1 MKNILLIIAFLFL
14 INFSTYAQRVNVY
27 PNSSYVQENL
37 DLNAV
42 GLLFEESTDLADFE
56 KKINYPQDRI
66 SNLDLND
73 DGKVDY
79 LKVSDKIENNI
90 QIIKI
95 QSEISP
101 NIYQDVASINIILKN
116 QNRSANSAIRTDRQ
130 NINPNRNADR
140 ERSSYYNDS
149 GLRAKDIILPFM
161 YTALN
166 IYLTI
171 RR

>member
-1 MKNILLIIAFLFL
+1 MKNILFLGIFIL
-14 INFSTYAQRVNVY
+14 LVNSSYAQKVNVY
-27 PNSSYVQENL
+27 AKNSYVEDNL

-42 GLLFEESTDLADFE
+42 ASIFEESTDLADFE
-56 KKINYPQDRI
+56 QKLNYPHDRI

-79 LKVSDKIENNI
+79 LKVSDKIVNNI

-95 QSEISP
+95 QSELSP
-101 NIYQDVASINIILKN
+101 NIYEDVASINIILKN
-116 QNRSANSAIRTDRQ
+116 KNRDPNSVRRSDKSDVTSQKNVDR
-130 NINPNRNADR
+130 DT
-140 ERSSYYNDS
+140 SSYYNDS
-149 GLRAKDIILPFM
+149 GLKAKDIIIPFI

>member
-1 MKNILLIIAFLFL
+1 MRIIVLTGILLLFM
-14 INFSTYAQRVNVY
+14 NSVHSQKVNVY

-42 GLLFEESTDLADFE
+42 GLLFEESADLADFE

>member
-1 MKNILLIIAFLFL
+1 MLFLFL
-14 INFSTYAQRVNVY
+14 INLPTYSQKVNVH

-42 GLLFEESTDLADFE
+42 GLLFEESKNLADFE
-56 KKINYPQDRI
+56 EKINYPQDRI

-95 QSEISP
+95 QSETSP

-116 QNRSANSAIRTDRQ
+116 NIKNTGRFEAKSRQ
-130 NINPNRNADR
+130 TNENIVRN
-140 ERSSYYNDS
+140 SYYNDS
-149 GLRAKDIILPFM
+149 GARARDIIIPFI
-161 YTALN
+161 YTALDVF
-166 IYLTI
+166 ITL
-171 RR
+171 RRN

>member
-1 MKNILLIIAFLFL
+1 MRIIVLTGILLLSMNSAH
-14 INFSTYAQRVNVY
+14 SQKVNVY

-42 GLLFEESTDLADFE
+42 GLLFEESADLADFE

-130 NINPNRNADR
+130 NINPKRNADR

>member
-1 MKNILLIIAFLFL
+1 MKNILFIGIFILLV
-14 INFSTYAQRVNVY
+14 NSSYAQKVNVY
-27 PNSSYVQENL
+27 AKNSYVEDNL

-42 GLLFEESTDLADFE
+42 TSIFEESTDLVDFE
-56 KKINYPQDRI
+56 QKLNYPNDRI

-79 LKVSDKIENNI
+79 LKVSDKIVNNI

-95 QSEISP
+95 QSEVSP
-101 NIYQDVASINIILKN
+101 NIYEDVASINIILNNK
-116 QNRSANSAIRTDRQ
+116 NRSSNSAFISHY
-130 NINPNRNADR
+130 NEVSNKNKGKNK
-140 ERSSYYNDS
+140 SSYYNDS
-149 GLRAKDIILPFM
+149 GLQAKDILIPFI

-166 IYLTI
+166 IYLSV

>member
-1 MKNILLIIAFLFL
+1 MKIIVLTGILILF
-14 INFSTYAQRVNVY
+14 INSVHAQRVNVY
-27 PNSSYVQENL
+27 PNSTYVKENL

-42 GLLFEESTDLADFE
+42 AMIFEESTDLADFE
-56 KKINYPQDRI
+56 EKLNYPQDRI

-95 QSEISP
+95 QSEVSP
-101 NIYQDVASINIILKN
+101 NIYEDVASINIILKN
-116 QNRSANSAIRTDRQ
+116 KDRGANSALRSDRS
-130 NINPNRNADR
+130 NLNSNKNV
-140 ERSSYYNDS
+140 EGNRSSYYNDS
-149 GLRAKDIILPFM
+149 GIRAKDIIIPFM

-166 IYLTI
+166 IYLSI